1 MSSML
6 SGNISLLAASSC
18 SFGGIFIHRSLQGHQ
33 NYTLAYPLR
42 LYVTRAL
49 EEYWKSENRREAIV
63 HEKKKTNSNSRYSFR
78 QRRLR
83 SELVFAQGAPGS
95 GPTPQPR
102 QTQPTIPG
110 QPSPGLPQAE
120 PMPGQPGTI
129 PERVER
135 PSAGDKGMVVSGDD
149 IKKAK
154 EALKAKGL
162 NPGPIDGTLD
172 SKTQQALRDF
182 QKANKL
188 PVTGVLDAQTAEKLG
203 VTNEIGVT
211 KEKGS
216 IPGRAPGGSSVPKDS
231 PMPER

>member
-1 MSSML
+1 MKRKKEILTAVIL
-6 SGNISLLAASSC
+6 SGSVGLGAQSI
-18 SFGGIFIHRSLQGHQ
+18 
-33 NYTLAYPLR
+33 
-42 LYVTRAL
+42 
-49 EEYWKSENRREAIV
+49 
-63 HEKKKTNSNSRYSFR
+63 
-78 QRRLR
+78 
-83 SELVFAQGAPGS
+83 FAQGAPGGGQT
-95 GPTPQPR
+95 GPTGPQPR

-110 QPSPGLPQAE
+110 QPAPGLPQAE

-129 PERVER
+129 PERVQR
-135 PSAGDKGMVVSGDD
+135 PSAGDKGMVVSSDD

-203 VTNEIGVT
+203 VTT
-211 KEKGS
+211 MEKGS
-216 IPGRAPGGSSVPKDS
+216 IPGRAPGEGSLPKDS
-231 PMPER
+231 PMPKR

>member
-1 MSSML
+1 MKRKKQILTAVIL
-6 SGNISLLAASSC
+6 SGSVGLAAN
-18 SFGGIFIHRSLQGHQ
+18 SL
-33 NYTLAYPLR
+33 
-42 LYVTRAL
+42 
-49 EEYWKSENRREAIV
+49 
-63 HEKKKTNSNSRYSFR
+63 
-78 QRRLR
+78 
-83 SELVFAQGAPGS
+83 FAQGAPGS
-95 GPTPQPR
+95 GQPGPTPQPR

-110 QPSPGLPQAE
+110 QPAPGLPQTE

-203 VTNEIGVT
+203 VTT
-211 KEKGS
+211 EKGS
-216 IPGRAPGGSSVPKDS
+216 IPGRAPGGSSLPKDS
-231 PMPER
+231 PLPQR

>member
-1 MSSML
+1 MKRKKQIITAVILSSSVGL
-6 SGNISLLAASSC
+6 GANSL
-18 SFGGIFIHRSLQGHQ
+18 
-33 NYTLAYPLR
+33 
-42 LYVTRAL
+42 
-49 EEYWKSENRREAIV
+49 
-63 HEKKKTNSNSRYSFR
+63 
-78 QRRLR
+78 
-83 SELVFAQGAPGS
+83 FAQGAPGS
-95 GPTPQPR
+95 GQPGATPQPR

-110 QPSPGLPQAE
+110 QPGPGLPQTE

-203 VTNEIGVT
+203 VT

-216 IPGRAPGGSSVPKDS
+216 TMERGSIPERAPGGNSLPKDS
-231 PMPER
+231 PMPKR

>member
-1 MSSML
+1 MKRKKQILSAVIL
-6 SGNISLLAASSC
+6 SGSVGLGANSL
-18 SFGGIFIHRSLQGHQ
+18 
-33 NYTLAYPLR
+33 
-42 LYVTRAL
+42 
-49 EEYWKSENRREAIV
+49 
-63 HEKKKTNSNSRYSFR
+63 
-78 QRRLR
+78 
-83 SELVFAQGAPGS
+83 FAQGAPGS
-95 GPTPQPR
+95 GQPGPSPQPR

-110 QPSPGLPQAE
+110 QPGGPGLPQTE

-135 PSAGDKGMVVSGDD
+135 PSAGDKGMVVSSDD

-203 VTNEIGVT
+203 VTT
-211 KEKGS
+211 EKGA
-216 IPGRAPGGSSVPKDS
+216 IPGRAPGGSSLPKDS
-231 PMPER
+231 PMPKR

>member
-1 MSSML
+1 MKRKKQILTAVIL
-6 SGNISLLAASSC
+6 SGSVGLGANSL
-18 SFGGIFIHRSLQGHQ
+18 
-33 NYTLAYPLR
+33 
-42 LYVTRAL
+42 
-49 EEYWKSENRREAIV
+49 
-63 HEKKKTNSNSRYSFR
+63 
-78 QRRLR
+78 
-83 SELVFAQGAPGS
+83 FAQGAPGS
-95 GPTPQPR
+95 GQPGPTPQPR

-110 QPSPGLPQAE
+110 QPA
-120 PMPGQPGTI
+120 PGQPGTI

-135 PSAGDKGMVVSGDD
+135 PSAGDKGMVVSSDD

-203 VTNEIGVT
+203 VSTG
-211 KEKGS
+211 KSS
-216 IPGRAPGGSSVPKDS
+216 IPERAPGSSMPKDT
-231 PMPER
+231 PMPRK

>member
-1 MSSML
+1 MKRKKQILSAVIL
-6 SGNISLLAASSC
+6 SGSVGLGVNSL
-18 SFGGIFIHRSLQGHQ
+18 
-33 NYTLAYPLR
+33 
-42 LYVTRAL
+42 
-49 EEYWKSENRREAIV
+49 
-63 HEKKKTNSNSRYSFR
+63 
-78 QRRLR
+78 
-83 SELVFAQGAPGS
+83 FAQGAPGS
-95 GPTPQPR
+95 GQPGPSPQPR

-110 QPSPGLPQAE
+110 QPGGPGLPQTE
-120 PMPGQPGTI
+120 PMPGQQGTI

-135 PSAGDKGMVVSGDD
+135 PSAGDKGMVVSSDD

-203 VTNEIGVT
+203 VTTETGA
-211 KEKGS
+211 
-216 IPGRAPGGSSVPKDS
+216 IPGRAPGGSSLPKDS
-231 PMPER
+231 PMPKR

>member
-1 MSSML
+1 MKRKKQILTAVILSSSVGL
-6 SGNISLLAASSC
+6 GANSL
-18 SFGGIFIHRSLQGHQ
+18 
-33 NYTLAYPLR
+33 
-42 LYVTRAL
+42 
-49 EEYWKSENRREAIV
+49 
-63 HEKKKTNSNSRYSFR
+63 
-78 QRRLR
+78 
-83 SELVFAQGAPGS
+83 FAQSAPGAGQP

-110 QPSPGLPQAE
+110 QPGGPGLPQTDR
-120 PMPGQPGTI
+120 MPGQAGTI

-135 PSAGDKGMVVSGDD
+135 PSAGDKGMVVSSDD

-203 VTNEIGVT
+203 VTH
-211 KEKGS
+211 EKGAM
-216 IPGRAPGGSSVPKDS
+216 PGRAPGGSSLPKGS
-231 PMPER
+231 PMPKR

>member
-1 MSSML
+1 MRRKKEILTAVILSSTVGL
-6 SGNISLLAASSC
+6 GAQSI
-18 SFGGIFIHRSLQGHQ
+18 
-33 NYTLAYPLR
+33 
-42 LYVTRAL
+42 
-49 EEYWKSENRREAIV
+49 
-63 HEKKKTNSNSRYSFR
+63 
-78 QRRLR
+78 
-83 SELVFAQGAPGS
+83 FAQGGPGGGQT
-95 GPTPQPR
+95 GPTGPQPR
-102 QTQPTIPG
+102 PTQPTIPG
-110 QPSPGLPQAE
+110 QPAPGLPRSE

-135 PSAGDKGMVVSGDD
+135 PSTGDKGMVVSSDD

-203 VTNEIGVT
+203 VTT
-211 KEKGS
+211 MEKSS
-216 IPGRAPGGSSVPKDS
+216 IPGRVPGGSSLPKDS
-231 PMPER
+231 PMPQR

>member
-1 MSSML
+1 MKRKKQILSAVIL
-6 SGNISLLAASSC
+6 SGSVGLGANSL
-18 SFGGIFIHRSLQGHQ
+18 
-33 NYTLAYPLR
+33 
-42 LYVTRAL
+42 
-49 EEYWKSENRREAIV
+49 
-63 HEKKKTNSNSRYSFR
+63 
-78 QRRLR
+78 
-83 SELVFAQGAPGS
+83 FAQSAPGS
-95 GPTPQPR
+95 GQPGPSPQPR

-110 QPSPGLPQAE
+110 QPGGPGLPQTE

-135 PSAGDKGMVVSGDD
+135 PSAGDKGMVVSSDD

-172 SKTQQALRDF
+172 IKTQQALRDF

-203 VTNEIGVT
+203 VTT
-211 KEKGS
+211 EKGA
-216 IPGRAPGGSSVPKDS
+216 IPGRAPGGSSLPKDS
-231 PMPER
+231 PMPKR

>member
-1 MSSML
+1 MKRKKQILTAVIL
-6 SGNISLLAASSC
+6 SGSVGLAAQS
-18 SFGGIFIHRSLQGHQ
+18 
-33 NYTLAYPLR
+33 
-42 LYVTRAL
+42 
-49 EEYWKSENRREAIV
+49 
-63 HEKKKTNSNSRYSFR
+63 
-78 QRRLR
+78 
-83 SELVFAQGAPGS
+83 VFAQGAPGS
-95 GPTPQPR
+95 GQPGPTPQPR

-110 QPSPGLPQAE
+110 QQAPGLPQTE

-135 PSAGDKGMVVSGDD
+135 PSAGDKGMVVSSED

-203 VTNEIGVT
+203 VTM
-211 KEKGS
+211 EKDS
-216 IPGRAPGGSSVPKDS
+216 IPRRAPGGSSLPKES
-231 PMPER
+231 PMPNQR

>member
-1 MSSML
+1 MKRKKQILSAVIL
-6 SGNISLLAASSC
+6 SGSVGLGANSL
-18 SFGGIFIHRSLQGHQ
+18 
-33 NYTLAYPLR
+33 
-42 LYVTRAL
+42 
-49 EEYWKSENRREAIV
+49 
-63 HEKKKTNSNSRYSFR
+63 
-78 QRRLR
+78 
-83 SELVFAQGAPGS
+83 FAQGAPGS
-95 GPTPQPR
+95 GQPGPTSQPR

-135 PSAGDKGMVVSGDD
+135 PSAGDKGMVVSSDD

-182 QKANKL
+182 QKVNKL

-203 VTNEIGVT
+203 VSTGKSAMPE
-211 KEKGS
+211 
-216 IPGRAPGGSSVPKDS
+216 RAPGSSIPKDS
-231 PMPER
+231 PMPTK

>member
-1 MSSML
+1 MKRKKQILTAVIL
-6 SGNISLLAASSC
+6 SGSVGLAAN
-18 SFGGIFIHRSLQGHQ
+18 SL
-33 NYTLAYPLR
+33 
-42 LYVTRAL
+42 
-49 EEYWKSENRREAIV
+49 
-63 HEKKKTNSNSRYSFR
+63 
-78 QRRLR
+78 
-83 SELVFAQGAPGS
+83 FAQGAPGS
-95 GPTPQPR
+95 GQPGPTPKPR
-102 QTQPTIPG
+102 QTQPTI
-110 QPSPGLPQAE
+110 
-120 PMPGQPGTI
+120 PGQPGTI

-203 VTNEIGVT
+203 VTT
-211 KEKGS
+211 EKGS

-231 PMPER
+231 PMPQR

>member
-1 MSSML
+1 MLTAFIL
-6 SGNISLLAASSC
+6 SGSVGLGANSL
-18 SFGGIFIHRSLQGHQ
+18 
-33 NYTLAYPLR
+33 
-42 LYVTRAL
+42 
-49 EEYWKSENRREAIV
+49 
-63 HEKKKTNSNSRYSFR
+63 
-78 QRRLR
+78 
-83 SELVFAQGAPGS
+83 FAQGAPGS
-95 GPTPQPR
+95 GQPGPTGPQPR

-110 QPSPGLPQAE
+110 QAAPGLPQTE
-120 PMPGQPGTI
+120 PMPGKQGTI

-135 PSAGDKGMVVSGDD
+135 PSAGDKGMVVSSDD

-203 VTNEIGVT
+203 VSTG
-211 KEKGS
+211 KGS
-216 IPGRAPGGSSVPKDS
+216 IPERAPGSSIPKDS
-231 PMPER
+231 PMPRK

>member
-1 MSSML
+1 MKRKKQILSAVIL
-6 SGNISLLAASSC
+6 SGSVGLGANSL
-18 SFGGIFIHRSLQGHQ
+18 
-33 NYTLAYPLR
+33 
-42 LYVTRAL
+42 
-49 EEYWKSENRREAIV
+49 
-63 HEKKKTNSNSRYSFR
+63 
-78 QRRLR
+78 
-83 SELVFAQGAPGS
+83 FAQGAPGS
-95 GPTPQPR
+95 GQPGPTPQPR

-110 QPSPGLPQAE
+110 QPAPGLPQTE

-135 PSAGDKGMVVSGDD
+135 PSAGDKGMVVSSDD

-172 SKTQQALRDF
+172 TKTQQALRDF

-203 VTNEIGVT
+203 VSTG
-211 KEKGS
+211 KGS
-216 IPGRAPGGSSVPKDS
+216 MPEPLGSSIPKDG
-231 PMPER
+231 PMPRK